1 MKVLSLGLGTQ
12 STAMYLMSSLGYID
26 RADVAIF
33 ADPCAELPD
42 TYKLLDYLLDWKEFN
57 DGIPIHVVKQD
68 LYKDLMNGVNSKGAK
83 FIDIPAFTNNGD
95 IGQVRR
101 QCTFHYKIE
110 PVVKKIRELQG
121 LKPRQRMKMTEV
133 WLGITMDE
141 LQRMKK
147 SLFPRIKYVYPFY
160 EKKMTRADCIKILED
175 KSFHNVPKSSCVF
188 CPFKSDKNWKDLKFN
203 DPESFKIAV
212 DVDKAIRNGT
222 KQGEKGQLFLHR
234 SCLPLDKVEF
244 ADQQELFMCEG
255 GFCGM

>member
-1 MKVLSLGLGTQ
+1 M
-12 STAMYLMSSLGYID
+12 
-26 RADVAIF
+26 
-33 ADPCAELPD
+33 
-42 TYKLLDYLLDWKEFN
+42 
-57 DGIPIHVVKQD
+57 
-68 LYKDLMNGVNSKGAK
+68 
-83 FIDIPAFTNNGD
+83 
-95 IGQVRR
+95 VRR

-141 LQRMKK
+141 LQRMKS

-188 CPFKSDKNWKDLKFN
+188 CPFKSDKDWKKLKFN
-203 DPESFKIAV
+203 DPESFKMAV
-212 DVDKAIRNGT
+212 DVDKSIRNGT
-222 KQGEKGQLFLHR
+222 KKGEKGQLFLHR
-234 SCLPLDKVEF
+234 SCVPLDKVEF